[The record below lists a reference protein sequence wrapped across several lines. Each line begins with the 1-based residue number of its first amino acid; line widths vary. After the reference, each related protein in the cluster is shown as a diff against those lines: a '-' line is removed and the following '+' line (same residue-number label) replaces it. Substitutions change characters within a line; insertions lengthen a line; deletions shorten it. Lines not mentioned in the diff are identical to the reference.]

1 MAARVPNAAGADPVR
16 AVQSFR
22 KIPVLTPR
30 TSTAALSVV
39 SHQPTVKRLKPPD
52 SLSKAEAALF
62 NEIVGS
68 MPPDYFNHTDRL
80 LLVRYVEAHAQA
92 ELAKRHLAKEG
103 MVTKTGKPS
112 PWITVQEKPV
122 APWSHYRSDCDC
134 HRDRD

>member
-1 MAARVPNAAGADPVR
+1 
-16 AVQSFR
+16 
-22 KIPVLTPR
+22 
-30 TSTAALSVV
+30 V

-112 PWITVQEKPV
+112 PWITVQEKARRAVV
-122 APWSHYRSDCDC
+122 ALSIRLRLSPRS
-134 HRDRD
+134 RLDRVKAGKLAAVKTSAYDLMNLDDD

>member
-1 MAARVPNAAGADPVR
+1 
-16 AVQSFR
+16 
-22 KIPVLTPR
+22 
-30 TSTAALSVV
+30 
-39 SHQPTVKRLKPPD
+39 KRLKPPD

-112 PWITVQEKPV
+112 PWITVQEKARRAVV
-122 APWSHYRSDCDC
+122 ALSIRLRLTVPAIETRSGEGGEVG
-134 HRDRD
+134 RR